1 MKRTLFMAL
10 AVLILTVLAGCRDQS
25 LVETPDTE
33 HGIYSIYYSNTDG
46 TELIPKNYKAEN
58 EETEALI
65 EELLGQLMRTPDQAD
80 CISIFPENIRVPRI
94 QSESGP
100 LYLFFENGYSA
111 MEPVQ
116 EILCRAAVVK
126 TLTQIPE
133 VEYISF
139 HVGDQPLT
147 DRKGNQIGVMM
158 ASDFADSTGD
168 MVKSKRRGTVRL
180 YFSNKEG
187 NKLVEKDFDLIYGS
201 NMSMERV
208 VVEQLIKGPGI
219 EGLYPTLP
227 KDTKLLSISVSDNI
241 CYLKFS
247 EEFLQKQ
254 SGITDYYIPIY
265 SIVNSLSDL
274 ATVNKVQITIN
285 GSKDEMYQDIIPL
298 NKAFERNLDYVTGE
312 E

>member
-1 MKRTLFMAL
+1 MKKLLFLIL
-10 AVLILTVLAGCRDQS
+10 AVLISAAAAGCRES
-25 LVETPDTE
+25 NSVEIPDVE
-33 HGIYSIYYSNTDG
+33 NGVYSIYYSNTDG
-46 TELIPKNYKAEN
+46 TELIAKNYKVEGEN
-58 EETEALI
+58 PHPVVA
-65 EELLGQLMRTPDQAD
+65 ELLEQLLKAPDKAD
-80 CISIFPENIRVPRI
+80 CISVFPENIRVPRF
-94 QSESGP
+94 QLESGL

-133 VEYISF
+133 VEYINF

-147 DRKGNQIGVMM
+147 DSKGNQIGIMM
-158 ASDFADSTGD
+158 ASDIADSSGD
-168 MVKSKRRGTVRL
+168 MVTSKRRGTVKL
-180 YFSNKEG
+180 YFANRAG
-187 NKLVEKDFDLIYGS
+187 DKLIEKDFDVIYGS

-208 VVEQLIKGPGI
+208 IVEQLIKGPGV
-219 EGLYPTLP
+219 EGLYSTLP

-241 CYLKFS
+241 CYIKFS

-254 SGITDYYIPIY
+254 VGIIDYYIPIY

-274 ATVNKVQITIN
+274 TTVNKVQITIS
-285 GSKDEMYQDIIPL
+285 GSKDVMYQDTISL
-298 NKAFERNLDYVTGE
+298 NKFFERNLDYVTGE